1 MRDGLRR
8 REFLGVITGA
18 AIAPVA
24 ARGQQIGPRIG
35 VLMPFFESDSEGQGR
50 NHAFREGLKE
60 LGWLPGRNLSLEYR
74 WVGADPDRIR
84 NAAKELVQLKP
95 SAILAVTALTV
106 APL

>member
-8 REFLGVITGA
+8 REFRGVITGA

-24 ARGQQIGPRIG
+24 ARGQQTGRRIG
-35 VLMPFFESDSEGQGR
+35 VLMPFFENDPEGQGR
-50 NHAFREGLKE
+50 NRAFREGLKE
-60 LGWLPGRNLSLEYR
+60 LRWLPGQNLSLEYR

-95 SAILAVTALTV
+95 SAILAVTTLT
-106 APL
+106 ATP